1 MDTLLVDRRTFL
13 RVSAL
18 AGGGLI
24 IVAYFDPID
33 ELFAQGPQ
41 QAAALKA
48 SAFITIGP
56 DGIVTIMS
64 KNPEVG
70 QGIKTS
76 LPMTIAEELDVDWKD
91 VRITQADLDEAKY
104 GRQVAGGSSGTPA
117 NWDSLRRVGAAGRML
132 MITAASQT
140 WGVPESEC
148 NTGWGVVTHQGSG
161 RTLKYGQLAAKAAT
175 LAPPDLKNVTLKD
188 PKDYRII
195 GKSTPGVDNLSIVTG
210 KPLFSSDFTLPG
222 MLTAVYEKCP
232 VYMGKAVS
240 ANLDVVKAIPG
251 VRHAFIVDGTRE
263 LLGLHSG
270 VAIVADTF
278 WQAHTAR
285 TKLTVQW
292 DEGPT
297 ATQSSAGWATRAEE
311 LWNQPPG
318 FPIRKDG
325 NADEALQKAAKTV
338 EAKYVYPFIS
348 HLPLEPQNC
357 TAQFKDGKL
366 EIWAPTQTPQAGRQ
380 LVARTL
386 GIPES
391 DITIHLLRA
400 GGGFGRRLT
409 NDYMVEAAWIAR
421 AVGGVPVKV
430 QWTRE
435 DDMTHDHYR
444 PGGFH
449 SLKAGLDSSGKLVA
463 WRNHFV
469 SFGEGT
475 QFAAS
480 AGVPPSQ
487 FPASFVPDFSFVAS
501 VMPLGVPTYALRA
514 PGSNAWSWVFQSFID
529 ELAHAAGKDAIQ
541 FQLDLL
547 SAERTRTNQDNDGFD
562 PDRAKGVVQL
572 AREKS
577 GWGKR
582 TLPAGTAMG
591 FAFQYAHRGYFAEVA
606 EVHVTAQKAVKV
618 HKVWV
623 AGDVGQHI
631 VNPTNAV
638 NQVQGSVIDGLSQ
651 AMGYEITFERGRA
664 IQDNFH
670 MHTPVL
676 MGEAPADIQVDFL
689 ITNNPPTGLGEPAL
703 PPIVPAISNA
713 IFAATGQRIRTLPLS
728 KSGFKWA

>member
-1 MDTLLVDRRTFL
+1 MDTLLIDRRAFL

-24 IVAYFDPID
+24 IIAYFDPID

-41 QAAALKA
+41 QASALTA
-48 SAFITIGP
+48 DAFISITA

-64 KNPEVG
+64 KNPEMG

-76 LPMTIAEELDVDWKD
+76 LPMTIADELDVDWKD
-91 VRITQADLDEAKY
+91 VRIKQADLDEAKY
-104 GRQVAGGSSGTPA
+104 GRQVAGGSTGTPG
-117 NWDSLRRVGAAGRML
+117 NWDPLRRVGAAGRML
-132 MITAASQT
+132 MIAAAAQT
-140 WGVPESEC
+140 WGVSESEC
-148 NTGWGVVTHQGSG
+148 ATALGVVTHKSSG

-175 LAPPDLKNVTLKD
+175 LTPPELQNVTLKD

-195 GKSTPGVDNLSIVTG
+195 GRSTPGVDVPAIVSG
-210 KPLFSSDFTLPG
+210 KPLYAIDFTLPG

-240 ANLDVVKAIPG
+240 ANLDEVKALPG
-251 VRHAFIVDGTRE
+251 VRHAFLVQGTQE

-270 VAIVADTF
+270 VAIVAETF

-285 TKLTVQW
+285 TKLKVQW
-292 DEGPT
+292 NEGPT
-297 ATQSSAGWATRAEE
+297 ATESSAEWAKRAED
-311 LWNQPPG
+311 LWSQPPA
-318 FPIRKDG
+318 FSIRNNGD
-325 NADEALQKAAKTV
+325 ADDALQKAAKIV
-338 EAKYVYPFIS
+338 EGKYVYPFIS
-348 HLPLEPQNC
+348 HSPLEPQNC

-366 EIWAPTQTPQAGRQ
+366 ELWAPTQTPQAARQ

-386 GIPES
+386 GLAES
-391 DITIHLLRA
+391 DVTIHLLRA

-409 NDYMVEAAWIAR
+409 NDYVVEAAWVAR
-421 AVGGVPVKV
+421 VVGGAPVKV

-449 SLKAGLDSSGKLVA
+449 YLKAGLDSSGKLIA

-475 QFAAS
+475 QFASS
-480 AGVPPSQ
+480 AGLPPTQ
-487 FPASFVPDFSFVAS
+487 FPASFVPDFSLAAS
-501 VMPLGVPTYALRA
+501 LIPLGVPTYALRA

-529 ELAHAAGKDAIQ
+529 ELAHAAGRDPIQ

-547 SAERTRTNQDNDGFD
+547 TAERTKTNQDNDGFD
-562 PDRAKGVVQL
+562 PDRARGVLELV
-572 AREKS
+572 REKS
-577 GWGKR
+577 RWGKR

-591 FAFQYAHRGYFAEVA
+591 VAFQYAHRGYFAEVA
-606 EVHVTAQKAVKV
+606 EVHVSAQNAVRV
-618 HKVWV
+618 NKVWV
-623 AGDVGQHI
+623 AGDVGKQI

-664 IQDNFH
+664 MQDNFH
-670 MHTPVL
+670 MQTPVL
-676 MGEAPADIQVDFL
+676 ISEAPAEIQVDFR
-689 ITNNPPTGLGEPAL
+689 ITDNPPTGLGEPAL
-703 PPIVPAISNA
+703 PPIVPAITNA
-713 IFAATGQRIRTLPLS
+713 IFSATGKRVRTLPLA

>member
-1 MDTLLVDRRTFL
+1 MDTLLIDRRTFL

-41 QAAALKA
+41 PASALAA
-48 SAFITIGP
+48 SAFISISP

-76 LPMTIAEELDVDWKD
+76 LPMTIAEELDVDWND

-104 GRQVAGGSSGTPA
+104 GRQLAGGSSGTPS

-132 MITAASQT
+132 MISAAAQT
-140 WGVPESEC
+140 WNVPDSEC
-148 NTGWGVVTHQGSG
+148 TTRWGVVTHGASG

-195 GKSTPGVDNLSIVTG
+195 GKSTPGVDNPSIVTG

-222 MLTAVYEKCP
+222 MLTAVFEKCP
-232 VYMGKAVS
+232 VYMGRAVA
-240 ANLDVVKAIPG
+240 ANLDKVKAAPG
-251 VRHAFIVDGTRE
+251 VRHAFIVDGTKE

-278 WQAHTAR
+278 WEAQTAR
-285 TKLTVQW
+285 TTLRVEW

-297 ATQSSAGWATRAEE
+297 AAQSSAGWAKRAEE
-311 LWNQPPG
+311 LWSQPPA
-318 FPIRKDG
+318 FSIRSNG
-325 NADEALQKAAKTV
+325 NADGALSTAARIV
-338 EAKYVYPFIS
+338 EGKYVYPFIS
-348 HLPLEPQNC
+348 HAPLEPQNC

-366 EIWAPTQTPQAGRQ
+366 ELWAPTQTPQAARQ

-409 NDYMVEAAWIAR
+409 NDYVVEAAWIAR
-421 AVGGVPVKV
+421 VVGGVPVKV

-449 SLKAGLDSSGKLVA
+449 SLQAGLDSSGKLVA

-480 AGVPPSQ
+480 AGIPPAQ
-487 FPASFVPDFSFVAS
+487 FPASFVPHFSLAAS
-501 VMPLGVPTYALRA
+501 LIPLGVPTYALRA
-514 PGSNAWSWVFQSFID
+514 PGSNAWSWVFQSFLD
-529 ELAHAAGKDAIQ
+529 ELARAAGKDPIQ

-547 SAERTRTNQDNDGFD
+547 GAERTRTNQDNDGFD
-562 PDRAKGVVQL
+562 PDRAKGVVEL
-572 AREKS
+572 VREKS
-577 GWGKR
+577 GWGR
-582 TLPAGTAMG
+582 RALPAGTAMG
-591 FAFQYAHRGYFAEVA
+591 FGFQYAHRGYFAEVA
-606 EVHVTAQKAVKV
+606 EVHVTAQNAVKV
-618 HKVWV
+618 NKVWV
-623 AGDVGQHI
+623 AGDVGSPI
-631 VNPTNAV
+631 INPTNAV

-664 IQDNFH
+664 MQDNFH

-676 MGEAPADIQVDFL
+676 FGEAPADIQVDFL

-703 PPIVPAISNA
+703 PPIVPAVSNA
-713 IFAATGQRIRTLPLS
+713 ICSATGKRVRTLPLA
-728 KSGFKWA
+728 KSGFRWA

>member
-1 MDTLLVDRRTFL
+1 MDTLLIDRRTFL

-24 IVAYFDPID
+24 IIAYFDPID

-41 QAAALKA
+41 QASALTA
-48 SAFITIGP
+48 NAFISITA

-64 KNPEVG
+64 KNPETG

-91 VRITQADLDEAKY
+91 VRIKQADLDETRY
-104 GRQVAGGSSGTPA
+104 GRQVEGGSGGTPS

-132 MITAASQT
+132 MITAAAQT

-148 NTGWGVVTHQGSG
+148 TTALGVVSHMGSG
-161 RTLKYGQLAAKAAT
+161 RTLRYGQLAAKAAT
-175 LAPPDLKNVTLKD
+175 LTPPDLKNVTLKD

-195 GKSTPGVDNLSIVTG
+195 GRSTPGVDNLSIVTG
-210 KPLFSSDFTLPG
+210 QPLFSSDFALPG

-232 VYMGKAVS
+232 VYMGKAVN
-240 ANLDVVKAIPG
+240 ANLDEVKATPG

-263 LLGLHSG
+263 LIGLHSG

-278 WQAHTAR
+278 WQARTAR
-285 TKLTVQW
+285 TKLKVQW

-297 ATQSSAGWATRAEE
+297 ATQSSAEWAKRAEE
-311 LWNQPPG
+311 LWRQPPA
-318 FPIRKDG
+318 FSIRNNG
-325 NADEALQKAAKTV
+325 NPEEALQKAAKIV
-338 EAKYVYPFIS
+338 EGKYAYPFIS
-348 HLPLEPQNC
+348 HAPLEPQNC

-366 EIWAPTQTPQAGRQ
+366 ELWAPTQTPQAARQ

-386 GIPES
+386 AIAES
-391 DITIHLLRA
+391 DVTIHLLRA

-409 NDYMVEAAWIAR
+409 NDYVVEAAWIAR
-421 AVGGVPVKV
+421 VVGGAPVKV

-449 SLKAGLDSSGKLVA
+449 YLKAGLDSSGRLIA

-480 AGVPPSQ
+480 AGLPPSQ
-487 FPASFVPDFSFVAS
+487 FPASFVPDFSLVAS
-501 VMPLGVPTYALRA
+501 LIPLGVPTYALRA

-529 ELAHAAGKDAIQ
+529 ELARAAGKDPIQ

-547 SAERTRTNQDNDGFD
+547 TAERTKTNQDSDGFD
-562 PDRAKGVVQL
+562 PDRARGVVEL
-572 AREKS
+572 VREKS

-606 EVHVTAQKAVKV
+606 EVHVTAQNAVRV
-618 HKVWV
+618 NKVWV
-623 AGDVGQHI
+623 AGDVGKQI

-664 IQDNFH
+664 MQDNFH

-676 MGEAPADIQVDFL
+676 ISEAPAEIRVDFRV
-689 ITNNPPTGLGEPAL
+689 TDNPPTGLGEPAL
-703 PPIVPAISNA
+703 PPIVPAITNA
-713 IFAATGQRIRTLPLS
+713 IFSVTGKRVRTLPLA